1 MSYKWMTPELKNVHR
16 RMKREY
22 WKNKKSEKW
31 FNIYILFF
39 INEKKQRVCLK
50 IILGKDHVGYISA
63 LESCELEIRS
73 QERTS
78 YPSLWQRNVLNLL
91 NIVISSLL
99 QFINM
104 NTNNYA
110 TRSMY

>member
-39 INEKKQRVCLK
+39 INEKKTESLPKNYSRQR
-50 IILGKDHVGYISA
+50 
-63 LESCELEIRS
+63 SCWIYKC
-73 QERTS
+73 TG
-78 YPSLWQRNVLNLL
+78 VL
-91 NIVISSLL
+91 
-99 QFINM
+99 
-104 NTNNYA
+104 
-110 TRSMY
+110 